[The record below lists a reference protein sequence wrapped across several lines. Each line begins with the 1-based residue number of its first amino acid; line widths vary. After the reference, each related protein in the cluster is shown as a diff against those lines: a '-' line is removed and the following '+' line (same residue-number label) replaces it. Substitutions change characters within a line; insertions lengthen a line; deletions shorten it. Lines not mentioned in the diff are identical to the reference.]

1 MTDLAAKELD
11 GAEGREFATEGWS
24 FGIDGVGKYKP
35 EAVVAR
41 GFEVNAEHAN
51 QMVGE
56 VDGKAR
62 EHAPHFGAE
71 GHERVDDERVG
82 RSHFWFGGAG
92 HGFYG
97 LSDEMGLRLLVGHGR
112 RDLSAG
118 LRRRGPMQIVM

>member
-1 MTDLAAKELD
+1 VQCLDLEGWAVAGDEEPMTDLAAKELD

-24 FGIDGVGKYKP
+24 FWIDGVGKYKP

-97 LSDEMGLRLLVGHGR
+97 LSDE
-112 RDLSAG
+112 DLA
-118 LRRRGPMQIVM
+118 